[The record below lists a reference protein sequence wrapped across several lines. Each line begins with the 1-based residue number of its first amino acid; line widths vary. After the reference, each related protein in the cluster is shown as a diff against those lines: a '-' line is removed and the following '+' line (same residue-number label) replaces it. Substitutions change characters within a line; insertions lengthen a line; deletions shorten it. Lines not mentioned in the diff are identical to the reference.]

1 MKAKQVLDLLAITRP
16 TLTKYVK
23 NGWIEVEK
31 LKNGKYWYS
40 EKSVYSFLNKK
51 MDKKIVIYARVSTQ
65 KQKNDL
71 ENQIELLKKYCFE
84 NGYQINKIY
93 KDIASGIS
101 YEKRNDFFVLLDEV
115 QSGKIE
121 KIIITYKDRISR
133 IGFDFFSRLFE
144 KHGTKIE
151 VISEIGNLK
160 LDSEEIFEEI
170 ITLIH
175 AFSMK
180 LYSKRKGKKI
190 EISDEK
196 N

>member
-1 MKAKQVLDLLAITRP
+1 MKAKQVLELLEITRP
-16 TLTKYVK
+16 TLSKYVSL
-23 NGWIEVEK
+23 GWIQVEK
-31 LKNGKYWYS
+31 LKNGKYWYD

-51 MDKKIVIYARVSTQ
+51 MDKKTVIYARVSTQ

-71 ENQIELLKKYCFE
+71 DNQVELLKKYCFE
-84 NGYQINKIY
+84 NGYKINKIY

-101 YEKRNDFFVLLDEV
+101 YEKRNNFFDLVDEV
-115 QSGKIE
+115 ENGKIE
-121 KIIITYKDRISR
+121 KIVITYKDRISR
-133 IGFDFFSRLFE
+133 IGFDFFNRLFE
-144 KHGTKIE
+144 KHGTQIE
-151 VISEIGNLK
+151 VISEIGNTK

-196 N
+196 D

>member
-1 MKAKQVLDLLAITRP
+1 MKAKQVLELLEITRP
-16 TLTKYVK
+16 TLSKYVGL
-23 NGWIEVEK
+23 GWIQVEK
-31 LKNGKYWYS
+31 LKNGKYWYD

-51 MDKKIVIYARVSTQ
+51 MDRKTVIYARVSTQ

-71 ENQIELLKKYCFE
+71 DNQVELLKKYCFE
-84 NGYQINKIY
+84 NGYKINKIY

-101 YEKRNDFFVLLDEV
+101 YEKRNNFFDLVDEV
-115 QSGKIE
+115 ENGKIE
-121 KIIITYKDRISR
+121 KIVITYKDRISR

-144 KHGTKIE
+144 KHGTQIE
-151 VISEIGNLK
+151 VISEIGNTK

-196 N
+196 D